1 MPKWKPFLDF
11 NPLDLPS
18 LPKKDVTEAR
28 IVPTILLRKGYTF
41 EVNSHNKVTM
51 VGPGIRPTELCFGV
65 YNLWFLMHWVEWT
78 TGEPFNQMD
87 DFSIQN
93 KLGEGSVVGYGND
106 SGSWTN
112 SVYRPT
118 CTGDY
123 WSFSDSGLTK
133 NKGFNFVAIPFR
145 GLAQF
150 SHFGYNELPTYP
162 GVWKR
167 KMDSDTLEERRAWRE
182 ALEESGFCFYRHPTT
197 ALLYFSNASNVSQ
210 GYPPTADLLGYPR
223 LLLDGPS
230 VYPSWCDQEHL
241 AEELGRLEDAEF
253 EQSDSD
259 AEDNLSSLSE
269 DEEKSDEE
277 EDSNLSRLMAAICK
291 PAGSRSEHEECSG
304 Q

>member
-1 MPKWKPFLDF
+1 MGHKKEPEKKVGMPKWKPFLDF

-78 TGEPFNQMD
+78 TGEAFNQMD

-182 ALEESGFCFYRHPTT
+182 ALEESGFC
-197 ALLYFSNASNVSQ
+197 
-210 GYPPTADLLGYPR
+210 
-223 LLLDGPS
+223 
-230 VYPSWCDQEHL
+230 
-241 AEELGRLEDAEF
+241 
-253 EQSDSD
+253 
-259 AEDNLSSLSE
+259 
-269 DEEKSDEE
+269 
-277 EDSNLSRLMAAICK
+277 LMAHQCTRLGVIRNIWRRSWEGLRTLNLDRVTPMLRITC
-291 PAGSRSEHEECSG
+291 PALARMRKNPMMKRIAT
-304 Q
+304 